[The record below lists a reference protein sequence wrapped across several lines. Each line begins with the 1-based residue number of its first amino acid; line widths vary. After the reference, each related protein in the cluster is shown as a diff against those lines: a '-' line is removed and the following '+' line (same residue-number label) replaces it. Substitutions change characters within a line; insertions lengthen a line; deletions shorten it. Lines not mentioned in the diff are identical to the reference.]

1 VSLFAGGTPCWVPG
15 DPAVRGG
22 ADVPSPVH
30 GRLGADVV
38 VVGAGLVGLSTAY
51 HLAER
56 RPSLDIAVV
65 DAQRPA
71 AGASGRGTGLLG
83 PRVGPPV
90 DQAARRHG
98 PAAARRMHHAS
109 VEAVRHAVDLC
120 ARLGVACADGEQ
132 IVAARSRTG
141 LASLARQAA
150 AYRTLNLD
158 VPVLSAADIRQRVDV
173 PYQVGLLHRH
183 TATLD
188 PAALTAA
195 LARACAAKGVRLY
208 GDSPLREVRGGEGG
222 EGRMPEL
229 VFSHGTVRA
238 PQAVLAVNAGVA
250 GLGVPVGTVLGLEVH
265 AVATEPL
272 GPEARALLGAGGGPA
287 VIDAVP
293 LAPFFSLTEDGRL
306 VVGGGTALLP
316 DGATP
321 RRIAVLRTFAWNRLE
336 QWLRTLHPAL
346 AGVEITHRWAGRI
359 GVTADGLPVVGP
371 VRGRAGVWYAGGCNG
386 HGLAMSV
393 AHGAYLS
400 AALLGAADTPEPLP
414 WHRSRAPR
422 LPVSG
427 VTRPLL
433 RACLAWTDRTARRAA
448 WPELGP
454 RR

>member
-1 VSLFAGGTPCWVPG
+1 MSLFAGGTPCWVPEAPAGRG
-15 DPAVRGG
+15 DEGP
-22 ADVPSPVH
+22 PSPVR

-51 HLAER
+51 LLAER

-65 DAQRPA
+65 DAKRPA

-83 PRVGPPV
+83 PRVGPPI
-90 DQAARRHG
+90 DQAVRRHG
-98 PAAARRMHHAS
+98 PATARRMHQAS
-109 VEAVRHAVDLC
+109 VEAVRNAVDLC
-120 ARLGVACADGEQ
+120 TRLGAPCTAGEQ

-150 AYRTLNLD
+150 AYRALDLD

-173 PYQVGLLHRH
+173 PYQAGLLHRH

-195 LARACAAKGVRLY
+195 LASACAAKGVRLY
-208 GDSPLREVRGGEGG
+208 GGSPLREVRGGD
-222 EGRMPEL
+222 GRMPEL
-229 VFSHGTVRA
+229 VFPHGTVRA

-250 GLGVPVGTVLGLEVH
+250 GLGLPVGTVLPLEVH

-272 GPEARALLGAGGGPA
+272 GPQARALLGGGGPA
-287 VIDAVP
+287 VVDAVP
-293 LAPFFSLTEDGRL
+293 LAPYFRLAEDGRL
-306 VVGGGTALLP
+306 VVGGGTALHS
-316 DGATP
+316 DGAKP
-321 RRIAVLRTFAWNRLE
+321 RRMAVLRVFAWNRLE
-336 QWLRTLHPAL
+336 QWLRALHPSL
-346 AGVEITHRWAGRI
+346 AGVEITHRWAGGI

-371 VRGRAGVWYAGGCNG
+371 VRGFTGVWYAGGCNG

-400 AALLGAADTPEPLP
+400 AALLDAADTPEPLP

-427 VTRPLL
+427 PARPLL
-433 RACLAWTDRTARRAA
+433 RACLASMDRTVRRAA

>member
-1 VSLFAGGTPCWVPG
+1 MFAGGTPCWELSNPDGRSGG
-15 DPAVRGG
+15 DLPPPVR
-22 ADVPSPVH
+22 

-56 RPSLDIAVV
+56 RPSLDITVV
-65 DAQRPA
+65 DAKRPA

-83 PRVGPPV
+83 PRVGPPI
-90 DQAARRHG
+90 DQAVRRHG
-98 PAAARRMHHAS
+98 PATARRMHQAS
-109 VEAVRHAVDLC
+109 IEAVRHAVDLC
-120 ARLGVACADGEQ
+120 ARLGVPCTDGEQ

-141 LASLARQAA
+141 LVSLARQAA
-150 AYRTLNLD
+150 AYRTLGLD
-158 VPVLSAADIRQRVDV
+158 VPVLSAADIRRRVDV
-173 PYQVGLLHRH
+173 PYQAGLLHRH

-195 LARACAAKGVRLY
+195 LARACEDKGVRLY
-208 GDSPLREVRGGEGG
+208 GGSPLREVRDRD
-222 EGRMPEL
+222 GRMPEL
-229 VFSHGTVRA
+229 MFPHGSVRA

-250 GLGVPVGTVLGLEVH
+250 GLGVPVGTVLALEVH

-272 GPEARALLGAGGGPA
+272 GPTARALLGGGGPA

-293 LAPFFSLTEDGRL
+293 LAPYFRLTGDGRL
-306 VVGGGTALLP
+306 VVGGGTVLHS
-316 DGATP
+316 DGAAP
-321 RRIAVLRTFAWNRLE
+321 RRVAMLRAYAWDRLE

-346 AGVEITHRWAGRI
+346 AGAEITHRWAGRI

-371 VRGRAGVWYAGGCNG
+371 VPGRAGIWYAGGCNG

-393 AHGAYLS
+393 AHGAYLC

-414 WHRSRAPR
+414 WHRPRAPR
-422 LPVSG
+422 LPVSRI
-427 VTRPLL
+427 TRPLL
-433 RACLAWTDRTARRAA
+433 RACLASMDRTARRGA

>member
-1 VSLFAGGTPCWVPG
+1 MSLFAGGTPCWVPG
-15 DPAVRGG
+15 DPAGRGGEDPLPAVRGRLS
-22 ADVPSPVH
+22 ADV
-30 GRLGADVV
+30 A

-51 HLAER
+51 HLAQR
-56 RPSLDIAVV
+56 LPSLDIAVV

-90 DQAARRHG
+90 DRAVRRHG
-98 PAAARRMHHAS
+98 PATARRMHQAS

-120 ARLGVACADGEQ
+120 ARLGVSRTDGEQ

-150 AYRTLNLD
+150 AYRALGLD
-158 VPVLSAADIRQRVDV
+158 VPVLSAADIRRRVDV
-173 PYQVGLLHRH
+173 PYQAGLLHRR

-188 PAALTAA
+188 PAALAAA
-195 LARACAAKGVRLY
+195 LASACAAKGVRLY
-208 GDSPLREVRGGEGG
+208 GGSPLREVHDRD
-222 EGRMPEL
+222 GRMSEL
-229 VFSHGTVRA
+229 VFPHGTVRA
-238 PQAVLAVNAGVA
+238 PRVVLAVNAGVA
-250 GLGVPVGTVLGLEVH
+250 GLGLPVGTVLALEVH
-265 AVATEPL
+265 AVATGPL
-272 GPEARALLGAGGGPA
+272 GPEARALLGGGGPA

-293 LAPFFSLTEDGRL
+293 LAPYFRLTDDGRL
-306 VVGGGTALLP
+306 VVGGGTALHP
-316 DGATP
+316 DGTAP
-321 RRIAVLRTFAWNRLE
+321 RRIAELRVFAWNRLE

-346 AGVEITHRWAGRI
+346 AQVESTHRWAGRI
-359 GVTADGLPVVGP
+359 AVTADGLPVVGP
-371 VRGRAGVWYAGGCNG
+371 VRGRPGVWYAGGCNG

-393 AHGAYLS
+393 AHGAHLS
-400 AALLGAADTPEPLP
+400 AALLGAEDTPEPLP

-422 LPVSG
+422 LPVPG

-433 RACLAWTDRTARRAA
+433 RACLASMDRTVRRAA